1 MDFFKKTPIIDLWSY
16 LSSTSKTIVMYGMGN
31 GADKILNVCQ
41 KYNVEIADFFA
52 SDGFVRGHSFHGKRV
67 LSFSEIKEKYG
78 RENLIILLS
87 FGSSLPDVLSLFK
100 SINQE
105 CELYAPDVP
114 VCGENIFTL
123 DFFKENQEKILKLLV
138 KYLKCGKEYEQE
150 ENKQPSMSFTQDEGY
165 IKASFMSD
173 YHIDLDKDTLHWWEF
188 YDDLVGL
195 TDNCILN
202 RVRRV
207 REEPLKGKKGEE
219 LHRWQEAK
227 KAVALKVEK
236 TKREKELDEY
246 WEHLLNQKGE

>member
-1 MDFFKKTPIIDLWSY
+1 MTLQEIEERKKELAGKIQDTTSLEELEERAKALLSLMTLEEKVAQMDIIRGVEF
-16 LSSTSKTIVMYGMGN
+16 STKPHKLYHCAVHT
-31 GADKILNVCQ
+31 D
-41 KYNVEIADFFA
+41 
-52 SDGFVRGHSFHGKRV
+52 
-67 LSFSEIKEKYG
+67 SEISEEKLKEAEKKY
-78 RENLIILLS
+78 I
-87 FGSSLPDVLSLFK
+87 
-100 SINQE
+100 
-105 CELYAPDVP
+105 
-114 VCGENIFTL
+114 
-123 DFFKENQEKILKLLV
+123 
-138 KYLKCGKEYEQE
+138 EQE

-173 YHIDLDKDTLHWWEF
+173 YHIDLDKDNLHWWEF

>member
-1 MDFFKKTPIIDLWSY
+1 MNKYPQYIEVNNKRYKLNTDFRVALRCDEIIRDEEITNYEKAKAIIY
-16 LSSTSKTIVMYGMGN
+16 LLTGDEGY
-31 GADKILNVCQ
+31 
-41 KYNVEIADFFA
+41 
-52 SDGFVRGHSFHGKRV
+52 SD
-67 LSFSEIKEKYG
+67 I
-78 RENLIILLS
+78 
-87 FGSSLPDVLSLFK
+87 
-100 SINQE
+100 
-105 CELYAPDVP
+105 
-114 VCGENIFTL
+114 
-123 DFFKENQEKILKLLV
+123 ENQEKILKLLV

-150 ENKQPSMSFTQDEGY
+150 DNKQPSMSFTQDEGY

-188 YDDLVGL
+188 YDDLIGL
-195 TDNCILN
+195 KDSCILN
-202 RVRRV
+202 RVRRI